1 MPLGQPSSLGQPRR
15 RQPGG
20 GSSSGGPSG
29 SCGGGIKHITP
40 ATLQQREGHGQEW
53 VGGTPEG
60 NPWWAGR
67 LGPQR
72 TFDPPPPRSGGP
84 SGNGSGNEGL
94 LEKDEAASNEDES
107 DVEETSACCP
117 DCGYEDWL
125 MFQACPACSP
135 DEAFKASPGRDRSRT
150 PRRHRQPRPRRNP
163 KLRRQERL
171 LPNAWLTQLFNL
183 AKAAGNDSIEVALY
197 EDADEAAAEDDE
209 DGAGIAEEAAED
221 AEEAAEDED
230 ADEPMRR
237 HRGGGIAE
245 VASRRRRGGGRGGRG
260 GHRPRASQ
268 CPGRGLSTASVRRRR
283 RCCCVPYQSQRRRR
297 RRCCCAATRARIRTE
312 WAGRQKHRGL
322 VAICCACAAASLI
335 DPPCRRRTGQ
345 GLLPVGRPA
354 LTALRRAGRTGFLAQ
369 PILADP
375 G

>member
-40 ATLQQREGHGQEW
+40 APLQQRDGHGLEW

-171 LPNAWLTQLFNL
+171 LPNAWVTQLFNL

-230 ADEPMRR
+230 ADKPLDEDDA
-237 HRGGGIAE
+237 GIAE
-245 VASRRRRGGGRGGRG
+245 E
-260 GHRPRASQ
+260 
-268 CPGRGLSTASVRRRR
+268 
-283 RCCCVPYQSQRRRR
+283 
-297 RRCCCAATRARIRTE
+297 AAEDEDADVDTNDE
-312 WAGRQKHRGL
+312 
-322 VAICCACAAASLI
+322 AAASAESAVVRVVAPAPRT
-335 DPPCRRRTGQ
+335 PPKSKPTPAP
-345 GLLPVGRPA
+345 LLLRPVPKATLATLLLLRPA
-354 LTALRRAGRTGFLAQ
+354 SHGAPDGGCNPQ
-369 PILADP
+369 NPY
-375 G
+375 